1 MLARMVSWKR
11 VALLGHEAD
20 GAGQRCLADIPY
32 VDAVDLD
39 RTAGN
44 VVQPRD
50 QVADGGLAGPAR
62 PDQRHELAGAGFEA
76 DAR

>member
-1 MLARMVSWKR
+1 VEE
-11 VALLGHEAD
+11 VALLGDEAD
-20 GAGQRCLADIPY
+20 GCGQGCLADMPY
-32 VDAVDLD
+32 VEAVDLD

-62 PDQRHELAGAGFEA
+62 PDQRHELAGVGFEG